1 MRICIMSTGR
11 CGSTSLYSLIGN
23 HLPKD
28 YYKEVEPFNP
38 GIKRQQ
44 GFIADQKSVIESEN
58 NVLIKTLIGH
68 TQDGIDVEDMYTWI
82 FNFFDIV
89 IILDRRDKRLQVESF
104 SYQTYKNDM
113 RWHEKR
119 RYEMRLVSEDILNH
133 NTERLESTTKKLEE
147 LSAKYGKKIY
157 YYEDIFIDNNMELI
171 NEIFDTIGQK
181 PIHKFL
187 DYWVISD
194 EKRVRLKDDEIRLL

>member
-11 CGSTSLYSLIGN
+11 CGSTSLYSLIDN

-28 YYKEVEPFNP
+28 YYKEIEPFNP

-44 GFIADQKSVIESEN
+44 GFIADQKSIIESEN

-68 TQDGIDVEDMYTWI
+68 TQDGIDVDDMYTWI
-82 FNFFDIV
+82 FNFFDVI

-104 SYQTYKNDM
+104 SYQTYKNDN
-113 RWHEKR
+113 RWHDR
-119 RYEMRLVSEDILNH
+119 RKYEMKLVPEEILNH
-133 NTERLESTTKKLEE
+133 NRERLDSTTKKLED
-147 LSAKYGKKIY
+147 LSIEYNKKIY

-171 NEIFDTIGQK
+171 NEIFDMIGQK
-181 PIHKFL
+181 PIQKFL
-187 DYWVISD
+187 NYWVISD
-194 EKRVRLKDDEIRLL
+194 DKRVRLKEEEIRLL